1 LWQVD
6 RAAEFGVDLMLSGH
20 THAGQIWP
28 FTYVVRLMYPFVV
41 GRYEVNGMTLLVSR
55 GTGLWGPPMRL
66 FRPGEI
72 TAITL
77 RAR

>member
-1 LWQVD
+1 
-6 RAAEFGVDLMLSGH
+6 
-20 THAGQIWP
+20 
-28 FTYVVRLMYPFVV
+28 MYPYVV